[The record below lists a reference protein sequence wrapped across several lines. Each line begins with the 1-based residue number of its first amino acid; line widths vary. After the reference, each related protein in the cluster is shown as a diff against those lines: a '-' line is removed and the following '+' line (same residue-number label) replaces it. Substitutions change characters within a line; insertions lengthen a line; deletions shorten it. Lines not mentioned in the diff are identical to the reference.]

1 MANEPKKGLFGKAI
15 DALTNRDEKAAAEE
29 AQKKAAEAEK
39 ATLEAQ
45 KAAAAAKAE
54 VAKLTAEKAA
64 AQRKA
69 DEEARAKAAAET
81 AKAAELK
88 RQEYFREMSEAK
100 AKVEMAATA
109 AAAPKYIAEHTITG
123 ETLSDVSLKYY
134 GNATRP
140 YFMVIYEANK
150 DVIGPDPGKVRPGM
164 KLHIPELPEELKKK

>member
-1 MANEPKKGLFGKAI
+1 MADEPKKGLFGKAI
-15 DALTNRDEKAAAEE
+15 DALTSRDEKAAAEE
-29 AQKKAAEAEK
+29 AQRKAAEAQ
-39 ATLEAQ
+39 AQ
-45 KAAAAAKAE
+45 AAAAKAE
-54 VAKLTAEKAA
+54 AAKLAAEKAA
-64 AQRKA
+64 AQKEA
-69 DEEARAKAAAET
+69 EEARAKAAAET

-88 RQEYFREMSEAK
+88 RQEYFREMAEAK
-100 AKVEMAATA
+100 AKAEA

-164 KLHIPELPEELKKK
+164 KLKIPELPEELKKK